1 MKNKFSFIV
10 LAILVAVFAAI
21 SCTNNQGSEEVENAN
36 EITYYFWE
44 EPTIE
49 RVIETFNSV
58 QDEITVIPK
67 PLPINDYELKILNL
81 LSVKEDVDAFAQ
93 KTQVQMPSHYENGF
107 IADLEDIAAAKDFDF
122 SVYQTYKSSI
132 AVNGRYVG
140 MPFRGANRYIY
151 FNKVLFDKAN
161 EPYPTTYADEGTW
174 TWETFEEVATCITDK
189 LGVYGINFHT
199 WPQFSMSESFQ
210 NEASFID
217 AGGNVT
223 IDDNRDVILRDFTRR
238 KRLEESGVMWPM
250 QDLKVTKMHYSTAF
264 FGGNVAMLQ
273 IGEWFPGMLLGA
285 KEKDLFQG
293 FTWNDWG
300 VAPIPNDRDIRVNPG
315 IPTYSHVAKFS
326 KKKDAAFRFLRWLAG
341 PEGAAELA
349 KAGYL
354 PTIITSEVQE
364 NLKPNFADAKSLEVF
379 LAPFDKL
386 SPILTPS
393 YAAGIDQVM
402 GATFEEFLSSDMS
415 EDDIFESFRK
425 RLQQVVIEN

>member
-1 MKNKFSFIV
+1 MKNQFFGVV
-10 LAILVAVFAAI
+10 LAMFIAVFV
-21 SCTNNQGSEEVENAN
+21 SCTNNQGSKDDEN

-49 RVIETFNSV
+49 RVIETFNSS

-81 LSVKEDVDAFAQ
+81 LSAQEDVDAFAQ
-93 KTQVQMPSHYENGF
+93 KTQVQMPSHYESGF
-107 IADLEDIAAAKDFDF
+107 IADLEDIEAAKDFDF
-122 SVYQTYKSSI
+122 SAYKTYKTSI
-132 AVNGRYVG
+132 TVNGRYVG

-151 FNKVLFDKAN
+151 FNKVLFDKAE
-161 EPYPTTYADEGTW
+161 EPYPTTYSDAGTW
-174 TWETFEEVATCITDK
+174 TWEKFEEVATRISEK
-189 LGVYGINFHT
+189 LDGVYGINFHT

-217 AGGNVT
+217 SDGNVT
-223 IDDNRDVILRDFTRR
+223 IDSDRDVILRDFTRR
-238 KRLEESGVMWPM
+238 KKLEEAGVMWPM

-285 KEKDLFQG
+285 KEKELFTG

-300 VAPIPNDRDIRVNPG
+300 VAPIPNDRNVRVNPG
-315 IPTYSHVAKFS
+315 IPTYAHVAKFS
-326 KKKDAAFRFLRWLAG
+326 SKKDAAFRFLRWLAG

-354 PTIITSEVQE
+354 PTIITDEVQE
-364 NLKPNFADAKSLEVF
+364 NLKPNFADTKSLEVF
-379 LAPFDKL
+379 LEPFDRL
-386 SPILTPS
+386 SPILTPN

-402 GATFEEFLSSDMS
+402 GATFEEFLSKDMS

-425 RLQQVVIEN
+425 RLEQVVREN